1 MAPLASNGLVDYL
14 LAGQAARAASVSL
27 VRNLTQAP
35 KDHLKFNLTLQCEFS
50 GPMPVNTNII
60 QQKTR
65 APILR
70 DPFACGPTWCVDAI
84 RPLEF

>member
-65 APILR
+65 APIL
-70 DPFACGPTWCVDAI
+70 
-84 RPLEF
+84 